1 MIECPDRNQLKGK
14 RVSFGSQ
21 FERIHGSSQEDPVAG
36 REHMAGGGG
45 GGGSR
50 KLIDH
55 IVPTLREQKVSKAHP
70 P

>member
-21 FERIHGSSQEDPVAG
+21 FERIRGSSQEDPVAG
-36 REHMAGGGG
+36 REHMAGVVGE
-45 GGGSR
+45 SR